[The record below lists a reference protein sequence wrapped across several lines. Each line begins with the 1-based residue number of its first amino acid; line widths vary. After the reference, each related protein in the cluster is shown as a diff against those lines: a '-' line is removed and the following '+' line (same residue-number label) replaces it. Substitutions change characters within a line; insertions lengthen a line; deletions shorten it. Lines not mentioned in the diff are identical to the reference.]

1 MFVQFI
7 INAYFFQSF
16 CGSVKQIGNTCRFW
30 VGSAIITF
38 HINIAPFC
46 KINKLIFVC
55 CNFVCMN
62 LNLCVKDIIY
72 TILSLGNK
80 SLGFWTLSKV
90 EVNAN
95 IIYTF
100 WPACMLL
107 WVWKCDVRCV
117 QRYEKEKI
125 CWQWKGLV
133 DDLVKMGK
141 RYRIRW
147 IMQFDYYF
155 EREIA
160 ICQHL

>member
-62 LNLCVKDIIY
+62 LKPMGKRYYLHYFIIRKQV
-72 TILSLGNK
+72 TWLLDP
-80 SLGFWTLSKV
+80 SKV

-117 QRYEKEKI
+117 QRAV
-125 CWQWKGLV
+125 WKREYMLTMKRLGWWF
-133 DDLVKMGK
+133 GK
-141 RYRIRW
+141 NG
-147 IMQFDYYF
+147 
-155 EREIA
+155 
-160 ICQHL
+160 